1 MNSLDPI
8 GKTAMLSAAEHGA
21 DRTVGLNGQVGADV
35 NRPCTRKGETA
46 LMRAVNLGHV
56 KRVKMLL
63 QAGSDVNETCKQG
76 YTALFIIVEKHN
88 LM

>member
-8 GKTAMLSAAEHGA
+8 GKTAMLCAAEHGA
-21 DRTVGLNGQVGADV
+21 DRTVGLLVEARADV
-35 NRPCTRKGETA
+35 NRPYTRKGETA

-76 YTALFIIVEKHN
+76 YTALFIAVEEHN